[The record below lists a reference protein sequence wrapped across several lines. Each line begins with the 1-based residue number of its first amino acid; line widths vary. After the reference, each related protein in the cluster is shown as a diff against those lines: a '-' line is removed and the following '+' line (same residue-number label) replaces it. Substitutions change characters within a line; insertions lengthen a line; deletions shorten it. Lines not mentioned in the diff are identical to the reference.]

1 MEHEDGWKLREGGK
15 RRKTRRVESW
25 PILGRSTGRY
35 TEPTVNH
42 ASVAIGLNFLRLR
55 VPKPNSYAGNNCLWN
70 EGTWPQGRD
79 SPGIPRFLGRNVSA
93 LSNHR
98 DLEDSGAIIG
108 DVFAVY
114 RTIKSRFSL
123 FGRRYFA
130 RQEIATFYTNSTNSR
145 RSSPTIHLEKDR
157 TIVKMILIRTFSR
170 RVARFSF
177 LLRRSKKTFGEPL
190 VESDIECGVYRSWIG
205 GSTRRHIFCERHT
218 LLLGLSTLR
227 RDSECPEA
235 VFSPTFHTRRCENI

>member
-1 MEHEDGWKLREGGK
+1 MSRN
-15 RRKTRRVESW
+15 S
-25 PILGRSTGRY
+25 I
-35 TEPTVNH
+35 PTPGTTV
-42 ASVAIGLNFLRLR
+42 SG
-55 VPKPNSYAGNNCLWN
+55 N

-79 SPGIPRFLGRNVSA
+79 SQGIPGFLGRNVSA

-130 RQEIATFYTNSTNSR
+130 RQEIATFYTNSKDLCLRPIWR
-145 RSSPTIHLEKDR
+145 RIEDR
-157 TIVKMILIRTFSR
+157 TIVKMILIRIFSR

-218 LLLGLSTLR
+218 S
-227 RDSECPEA
+227 C
-235 VFSPTFHTRRCENI
+235 